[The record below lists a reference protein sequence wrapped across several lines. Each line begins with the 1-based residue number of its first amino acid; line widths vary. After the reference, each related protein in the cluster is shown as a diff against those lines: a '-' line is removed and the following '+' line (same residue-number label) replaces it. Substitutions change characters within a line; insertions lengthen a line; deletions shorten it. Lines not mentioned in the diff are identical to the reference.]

1 MSNARKPLVTKERPR
16 SSPLAVGLSFVGAVV
31 GAGFISGQELV
42 QFFVRFGCWGIVGW
56 LLTVVV
62 IIFGGG
68 YLLWYV
74 ALTKP
79 ESFDKVVRQ
88 NFSGIFAKF
97 VNLVVNGYLVG
108 GLLIML
114 SGSGGLLSQLLGL
127 PMFLGVT
134 IVSLAIFLTIIGK
147 GERILTV
154 NKFLVPFLVLS
165 TVFVTIKLL
174 FADAFKMDLDREFTI
189 KNPSP
194 ILINWF
200 LSVLFYL
207 GYNIIGAIVAVVN
220 IGREITSKKGK
231 IGGRLGGVIVAFL
244 GSLIILTLWITY
256 PEWQQSDLP
265 IVTVLKQRF
274 EWLYPVFVPSMI
286 IAMFTVAT
294 AYALGLSKYL
304 KERCQFNFVYICAGV
319 LLIAIPMSL
328 LGFSRLLGM
337 IYPFFGIMATF
348 IFAYYFD
355 SQNTVQLAG
364 RINATKKQ
372 TLLDSFQ
379 NTASACCA
387 VVYFCLLFRK

>member
-1 MSNARKPLVTKERPR
+1 MTKERSR

-68 YLLWYV
+68 SLLWYV

-114 SGSGGLLSQLLGL
+114 SGSGGLLSQSLGL

-165 TVFVTIKLL
+165 TVFVTMKLL

-194 ILINWF
+194 MLINWF

-207 GYNIIGAIVAVVN
+207 GYNIVGAIVAVVN

-244 GSLIILTLWITY
+244 GSLIILTLWVTY

-348 IFAYYFD
+348 IFAYYLGN
-355 SQNTVQLAG
+355 SLLKHLIKKRENLVGSNT
-364 RINATKKQ
+364 K
-372 TLLDSFQ
+372 
-379 NTASACCA
+379 
-387 VVYFCLLFRK
+387 

>member
-1 MSNARKPLVTKERPR
+1 
-16 SSPLAVGLSFVGAVV
+16 
-31 GAGFISGQELV
+31 
-42 QFFVRFGCWGIVGW
+42 
-56 LLTVVV
+56 
-62 IIFGGG
+62 
-68 YLLWYV
+68 
-74 ALTKP
+74 
-79 ESFDKVVRQ
+79 
-88 NFSGIFAKF
+88 
-97 VNLVVNGYLVG
+97 
-108 GLLIML
+108 ML
-114 SGSGGLLSQLLGL
+114 SGSGGLLSQSLGL

-165 TVFVTIKLL
+165 TVFVTMKLL

-194 ILINWF
+194 MLINWF

-207 GYNIIGAIVAVVN
+207 GYNIVGAIVAVVN

-244 GSLIILTLWITY
+244 GSLIILTLWVTY

-348 IFAYYFD
+348 IFAYYLGN
-355 SQNTVQLAG
+355 SLLKHLIKKRENLVGSNT
-364 RINATKKQ
+364 K
-372 TLLDSFQ
+372 
-379 NTASACCA
+379 
-387 VVYFCLLFRK
+387 